1 MKKNITINLFG
12 SLYAIDEDAYE
23 LLKKYEDNLKAY
35 FCKQDGGEEIVDDIE
50 HRIAELL
57 EELKV
62 NGVNAISIEHV
73 QEIIRRIG
81 NPDQMEGEEK
91 AAEQEEQAQNIGEG
105 ATPIKKKLFR
115 DPTDCM
121 LGGVMSGLSHYFGG
135 DVLIWRLLIIGLCL
149 FTKLIFLPIYIICW
163 IIIPKARTAE
173 DFLLMNGK
181 SVTPDNI
188 GQTVMNDQN
197 ESGVPPIQRTGFNRF
212 LAFSIGVFKVVLY
225 GMGAFFF
232 LICVLLFIA
241 TLVVLV
247 MGIGGTIIASNP
259 FLYFGHDGIT
269 FIQSIPAGTTYYFW
283 ILIAACV
290 FCCGIPIYCMVHHI
304 MRLRKSATSMSLLQR
319 SLWIGAWIVSV
330 VIISISGMLFAH
342 NMNKVDQET
351 WNVSA
356 FSRDD
361 NAWKSFRHNYE
372 QHQFDGLNLQYV
384 HGDKT
389 NRYSDDNLACDV
401 NPGIYRLRV
410 RALADEEGCYIYV
423 KSNDFETQK
432 ADVPYGT
439 PGKVNKVISSV
450 SIDDNGIKVE
460 KTEHADRSD
469 SLNLPEVV
477 LDSIIIKKSTTVHYG
492 ITSGNNEIGDTF
504 SGRNLVYSKKF
515 VLERI
520 GDLPGVVKIVNTLD
534 KKNTKKEK

>member
-57 EELKV
+57 QELKAK
-62 NGVNAISIEHV
+62 GVNAISIEHV
-73 QEIIRRIG
+73 QEIIGRIG

-91 AAEQEEQAQNIGEG
+91 AEEQKEQTENMADSGL
-105 ATPIKKKLFR
+105 PIKKKLFR

-149 FTKLIFLPIYIICW
+149 FSKLILLPIYIICW

-188 GQTVMNDQN
+188 GQTVMKGQN
-197 ESGVPPIQRTGFNRF
+197 EPGIPSIQRTGFNRF
-212 LAFSIGVFKVVLY
+212 LAFLISVLKVVLY
-225 GMGAFFF
+225 GMGVFLF
-232 LICVLLFIA
+232 LICVFIFIA
-241 TLVVLV
+241 ILVVLV

-259 FLYFGHDGIT
+259 LLYFGHEGIT
-269 FIQSIPAGTTYYFW
+269 VFQNISGETIEYFW
-283 ILIAACV
+283 TLIAASV

-304 MRLRKSATSMSLLQR
+304 MRLRKTVTPMSLLQR
-319 SLWIGAWIVSV
+319 SLWIGTWIISI
-330 VIISISGMLFAH
+330 VIISIFGMLFAH
-342 NMNKVDQET
+342 NMNKVDKERI
-351 WNVSA
+351 NISA
-356 FSRDD
+356 FSSDD
-361 NAWKSFRHNYE
+361 NAWQKFRHNYE
-372 QHQFDGLNLQYV
+372 QHKFDRLNVQYL
-384 HGDKT
+384 HGGNANNYT
-389 NRYSDDNLACDV
+389 DDNLAFDV
-401 NPGIYRLRV
+401 NPGVYRLCIS
-410 RALADEEGCYIYV
+410 ALADEEGCYIYV
-423 KSNDFETQK
+423 KSTDIEMQK
-432 ADVPYGT
+432 EDVPYGT
-439 PGKVNKVISSV
+439 PGKVNKVTSSV
-450 SIDDNGIKVE
+450 FINDNGIKVE
-460 KTEHADRSD
+460 KTENTDSSD

-477 LDSIIIKKSTTVHYG
+477 LDSIMIKKNTTLHYG
-492 ITSGNNEIGDTF
+492 ISSGNDEMGNTF

-515 VLERI
+515 VLKRI
-520 GDLPGVVKIVNTLD
+520 GDLPVK
-534 KKNTKKEK
+534 K